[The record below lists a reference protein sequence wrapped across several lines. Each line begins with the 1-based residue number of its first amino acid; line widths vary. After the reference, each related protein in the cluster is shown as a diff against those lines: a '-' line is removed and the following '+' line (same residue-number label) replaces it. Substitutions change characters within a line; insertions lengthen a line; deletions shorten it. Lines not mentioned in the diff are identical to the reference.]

1 MLDYWK
7 GKEEVHTNAITRLKA
22 MRDLAKAEKREEDN
36 YLAKKEITF
45 HSIELSTCREA
56 IRSFQ

>member
-1 MLDYWK
+1 MIDFWK
-7 GKEEVHTNAITRLKA
+7 AQEKKHVDSIIRLKEI
-22 MRDLAKAEKREEDN
+22 RDLAKAEKREEDN

-45 HSIELSTCREA
+45 HSLELSTCREA